1 MLNRHDLPASGPR
14 AAIDLATRR
23 RVERALG
30 DLRRGDPVIVED
42 GALRFLATAAENG
55 LPPEPR
61 QGAWRLLISTRRA
74 KALGLGTGD
83 SGCLSLGLPAD
94 LDPALFGEA
103 VEAKAAAPN
112 AGEGVRL
119 DWASTPQTHDESS
132 TEAAILIL
140 LHWARLLP
148 AALIR
153 PLDTL
158 PPPANTGT
166 DLLRVSKADI
176 RAYDRWGGRG
186 LVQVADAKLPLA
198 EAENTRIVA
207 FRAQEG
213 GLEHIALVIGAPDP
227 AKPVLVRVH
236 SSCYTGDLLGSLRC
250 DCGDQLRGGI
260 REIGAAGAG
269 ILLYLRQEGR
279 GIGLINKLRAY
290 KLQDQGVDTVD
301 ANTLLGFENDVRVYW
316 PAVEMLRHLG
326 ISSIR
331 LMTNN
336 PDKVEQLR
344 AAGIEVAERVPHRF
358 PSNGHNEL
366 YLRTKAEKS
375 GHLL

>member
-1 MLNRHDLPASGPR
+1 
-14 AAIDLATRR
+14 
-23 RVERALG
+23 
-30 DLRRGDPVIVED
+30 
-42 GALRFLATAAENG
+42 
-55 LPPEPR
+55 
-61 QGAWRLLISTRRA
+61 
-74 KALGLGTGD
+74 
-83 SGCLSLGLPAD
+83 
-94 LDPALFGEA
+94 
-103 VEAKAAAPN
+103 
-112 AGEGVRL
+112 
-119 DWASTPQTHDESS
+119 
-132 TEAAILIL
+132 
-140 LHWARLLP
+140 LP
-148 AALIR
+148 AAVIR
-153 PLDTL
+153 P
-158 PPPANTGT
+158 AEAAAAG
-166 DLLRVSKADI
+166 LLAVSVADI

-186 LVQVADAKLPLA
+186 LVNVAEAKLPLA
-198 EAENTRIVA
+198 EAEDTRIVA

-213 GLEHIALVIGAPDP
+213 GLEHLALVIGTPDVT
-227 AKPVLVRVH
+227 KPVLVRVH

-260 REIGAAGAG
+260 REIGTAGAG

-326 ISSIR
+326 VSAIR

-336 PDKVEQLR
+336 PDKVAQLR
-344 AAGIEVAERVPHRF
+344 AAGIDVAERVPHRF

-375 GHLL
+375 GHWL

>member
-1 MLNRHDLPASGPR
+1 MSKTESLSKTEAPPAAGPGT
-14 AAIDLATRR
+14 AIALATRR
-23 RVERALG
+23 RVERVLA
-30 DLRRGDPVIVED
+30 DLRRADTVAVED
-42 GALRFLATAAENG
+42 GGRLLLVGAAENG
-55 LPPEPR
+55 PPPGGES
-61 QGAWRLLISTRRA
+61 GWRLLVSARRA
-74 KALGLGTGD
+74 EALGLAAGAAA
-83 SGCLSLGLPAD
+83 CLSVGLPAG
-94 LDPALFGEA
+94 LDADTFAAA
-103 VEAKAAAPN
+103 VEASPTPAAGLGWPAVPAPH
-112 AGEGVRL
+112 GE
-119 DWASTPQTHDESS
+119 ESA
-132 TEAAILIL
+132 EAAVLHL
-140 LHWARLLP
+140 MHWARLLP
-148 AALIR
+148 AAVIR
-153 PLDTL
+153 TVDTA
-158 PPPANTGT
+158 PA
-166 DLLRVSKADI
+166 DLLRVSAAEI

-186 LVQVADAKLPLA
+186 LVEVAAAKLPLA
-198 EAENTRIVA
+198 DAEDTRIVA

-213 GLEHIALVIGAPDP
+213 GLEHLAIVIGTPD
-227 AKPVLVRVH
+227 AAGPVLVRVH

-260 REIGAAGAG
+260 REIAASGAG

-336 PDKVEQLR
+336 PDKVQQLR
-344 AAGIEVAERVPHRF
+344 DAGIEVAERVPHRF

>member
-1 MLNRHDLPASGPR
+1 MLNRQEFHDTGPGT
-14 AAIDLATRR
+14 AIDLATRR

-30 DLRRGDPVIVED
+30 DLRRGDTVLVED
-42 GALRFLATAAENG
+42 RGLIRLVAPAENG
-55 LPPEPR
+55 LQSEPPKE
-61 QGAWRLLISTRRA
+61 GWRLLVSARRA
-74 KALGLGTGD
+74 EALGLGRGEKGGV
-83 SGCLSLGLPAD
+83 SVGVP
-94 LDPALFGEA
+94 PALGSTAFAEA
-103 VEAKAAAPN
+103 VEASAR
-112 AGEGVRL
+112 AGARL
-119 DWASTPQTHDESS
+119 GWAVDPQTHDESS
-132 TEAAILIL
+132 AEAAILVL

-148 AALIR
+148 AALVR
-153 PLDTL
+153 PIETA
-158 PPPANTGT
+158 PPDLSP
-166 DLLRVSKADI
+166 DLLRVSAADI

-207 FRAQEG
+207 FRSQEG
-213 GLEHIALVIGAPDP
+213 GLEHIALVIGEPDV

-260 REIGAAGAG
+260 REIGTAGAG

-301 ANTLLGFENDVRVYW
+301 ANNLLGFENDVRVYW
-316 PAVEMLRHLG
+316 PAVEMLRHLQV
-326 ISSIR
+326 SSIR

-336 PDKVEQLR
+336 PDKVQQLR

>member
-1 MLNRHDLPASGPR
+1 MLNRQDFQAPGLG

-30 DLRRGDPVIVED
+30 DWRRADAVVIEER
-42 GALRFLATAAENG
+42 GRFWLAMPAENG
-55 LPPEPR
+55 LPPSPAP
-61 QGAWRLLISTRRA
+61 GWRLLVSARRA
-74 KALGLGTGD
+74 EALGLGQHKTAGV
-83 SGCLSLGLPAD
+83 SVAVPGGLSAS
-94 LDPALFGEA
+94 AFAEA
-103 VEAKAAAPN
+103 VEASAETGAP
-112 AGEGVRL
+112 L
-119 DWASTPQTHDESS
+119 SWASEPKIHADTSP
-132 TEAAILIL
+132 EAAILVL

-153 PLDTL
+153 PVETL
-158 PPPANTGT
+158 PA
-166 DLLRVSKADI
+166 DVLQVSVSDI

-198 EAENTRIVA
+198 DAEDTRIVA

-213 GLEHIALVIGAPDP
+213 GLEHIALIIGQPDVT
-227 AKPVLVRVH
+227 KPVLVRVH

-301 ANTLLGFENDVRVYW
+301 ANNLLGFENDVRVYW
-316 PAVEMLRHLG
+316 PAVEMLHHLG
-326 ISSIR
+326 VSSIR

-336 PDKVEQLR
+336 PDKVQQLR